1 MVDASASVA
10 TLKANVQ
17 GYNCNYNVE
26 YALIH
31 GHATLLSS
39 LSSRGAKSK
48 FGLARDAV
56 GVDELEVNVVLFL
69 MITTAGF
76 FSDVLAA
83 KECARKARANRW
95 YIADIYPEGIVKTNE
110 NIIIYQRLREPL
122 ENSLI
127 LS

>member
-1 MVDASASVA
+1 MKVSRQLSRICRGIAQETDGYGRTMAERVRAMSKIVDTSASVA

-56 GVDELEVNVVLFL
+56 GVDELEVNVVLF
-69 MITTAGF
+69 GF
-76 FSDVLAA
+76 FQMFWQ
-83 KECARKARANRW
+83 RKNAQERRVQT
-95 YIADIYPEGIVKTNE
+95 DGI
-110 NIIIYQRLREPL
+110 
-122 ENSLI
+122 
-127 LS
+127 

>member
-1 MVDASASVA
+1 MAETMAERTCMRAMSKMVDTSASVA

-56 GVDELEVNVVLFL
+56 GVDELEVNVVLF
-69 MITTAGF
+69 GF
-76 FSDVLAA
+76 FQMFWQ
-83 KECARKARANRW
+83 RKNAQERRVQT
-95 YIADIYPEGIVKTNE
+95 DGI
-110 NIIIYQRLREPL
+110 
-122 ENSLI
+122 
-127 LS
+127 